1 MGKDTT
7 PLKVPKFNKKL
18 VKTRGKIETRSTH
31 VHGHQRDNYLT
42 VHTNNKCTKKSLK
55 IPKGYSVIMH
65 NEMVFLA
72 LLCWFSSVFE
82 ACLLC

>member
-1 MGKDTT
+1 MGKDIT

-55 IPKGYSVIMH
+55 IPKGYSVIYLIAGPISCSRRFSI
-65 NEMVFLA
+65 FLA
-72 LLCWFSSVFE
+72 K
-82 ACLLC
+82 